1 MADID
6 KLETAPKEQLWK
18 HLKDVRCV
26 MLGSPDPNQHMQ
38 PMTPQIEEEAQE
50 IWFFASKSSEL
61 VQTLGVGAHTVH
73 MCVVEKDYQA
83 CLQGALRVEMNT
95 SVLERHWNSVVAAW
109 FEGGKSDPDL
119 IMLCFR
125 PQNASIW
132 ASSQNPITF
141 AYEIAKANMKE
152 QTPDIGSRANVNF

>member
-1 MADID
+1 MADIE
-6 KLETAPKEQLWK
+6 KLQNAPKEQLWK
-18 HLKDVRCV
+18 HLEDVRCV
-26 MLGSPDPNQHMQ
+26 MLGSPDHKQHMQ
-38 PMTPQIEEEAQE
+38 PMAPQIEEDAEE
-50 IWFFASKSSEL
+50 IWFFASKASDL
-61 VQTLGVGAHTVH
+61 VSTLGVGAHDVH

-95 SVLERHWNSVVAAW
+95 NVLERHWNSVVAAW

-119 IMLCFR
+119 TMLCFR
-125 PQNASIW
+125 PKNASIW

-141 AYEIAKANMKE
+141 AYEIAKANMKD